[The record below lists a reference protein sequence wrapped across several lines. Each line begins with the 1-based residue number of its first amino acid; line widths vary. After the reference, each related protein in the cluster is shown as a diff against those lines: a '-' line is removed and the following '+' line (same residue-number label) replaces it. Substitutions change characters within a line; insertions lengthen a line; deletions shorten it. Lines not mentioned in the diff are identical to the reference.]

1 MTEVALLSYEE
12 RRVGETEGHPPLIL
26 IHGAGGSRLHWP
38 PEIRRMEGELVYS
51 LDLPGHGQSPGEGEN
66 TIGGYSKRVC
76 EWMDA
81 INLERAVLVGHSMGG
96 AISMTIALDE
106 KDRMAGLILVG
117 TGGRL
122 RVLPMIL
129 EMTADSQK
137 LSEAADLVNSY
148 AFGPQAPPRL
158 VELARVRMAETRP
171 HVLHG
176 DFQACD
182 GFDVLSRLNEVTL
195 PTQVICG
202 EEDRLTPVKYS
213 NFMAET
219 IPDARI
225 ETIEGA
231 GHMVML
237 EKAGNVAAIMK
248 RFLEDVFG

>member
-1 MTEVALLSYEE
+1 MTEIAGISYEE
-12 RRVGETEGHPPLIL
+12 RRAGETGGHPPLIL
-26 IHGAGGSRLHWP
+26 IHGAGGTRLHWP

-66 TIGGYSKRVC
+66 TIGGYSKRIC

-81 INLERAVLVGHSMGG
+81 IDLERAVLVGHSMGG
-96 AISMTIALDE
+96 AISLTTALDE
-106 KDRMAGLILVG
+106 KDRVAGLVLVG

-129 EMTADSQK
+129 EMTGDSQK
-137 LSEAADLVNSY
+137 SSEAVDLVNSY
-148 AFGPQAPPRL
+148 AFSPQAPPRL
-158 VELARVRMAETRP
+158 VELARARMAETRP

-182 GFDVLSRLNEVTL
+182 GFDILNRLNEITI

-202 EEDRLTPVKYS
+202 EDDRLTPVKYS
-213 NFMAET
+213 NFMAEA
-219 IPDARI
+219 IPDARKK
-225 ETIEGA
+225 TVEGA

-237 EKAGNVAAIMK
+237 EKAGDVATIMK
-248 RFLEDVFG
+248 RFLENVFG

>member
-1 MTEVALLSYEE
+1 VTEVAGLSYEE
-12 RRVGETEGHPPLIL
+12 RRVGETGGHPPLLL

-51 LDLPGHGQSPGEGEN
+51 LDLPGHGQTPGDGEN
-66 TIGGYSKRVC
+66 TIGGYNKRIC

-81 INLERAVLVGHSMGG
+81 IDLDQAVLVGHSMGG
-96 AISMTIALDE
+96 AISLTMALDE
-106 KDRMAGLILVG
+106 KDRVAGLILVG

-129 EMTADSQK
+129 DKTADSQK
-137 LSEAADLVNSY
+137 SSEAVDLVNSY
-148 AFGPQAPPRL
+148 AFSPKAPPRL
-158 VELARVRMAETRP
+158 VELARTRMAETRP

-182 GFDVLSRLNEVTL
+182 SFDVLNRLNEITF

-202 EEDRLTPVKYS
+202 EDDRLTPVKYS
-213 NFMAET
+213 HFLAEA
-219 IPDARI
+219 IPDARLEI
-225 ETIEGA
+225 VEGA

-237 EKAGNVAAIMK
+237 EKESNVAAIMK
-248 RFLEDVFG
+248 RFLENVFG